1 MRGRK
6 ITQFA
11 IGLLFSAG
19 FLYLIAQSI
28 PFDGTKAALTDV
40 NYSWVLA
47 GVTMFAIGY
56 LSRIRRWQLMLKNE
70 NPNVGFGRTGLPFMI
85 SIAANNVLPFRL
97 GDVMRAFAFSKW
109 LSVPSSSVLA
119 TLVAERLLDLLA
131 LLAALGLAV
140 MFLGL
145 GEGAIATLLGAGSL
159 LLVALAIV
167 IAIAFVYPQIAQP
180 VVMFFVRLVA
190 PLFGSIGERLSDAIE
205 NVFATL
211 KMITRSGRTLAL
223 IFWTILAWA
232 GEAGVFLCAA
242 YAVPA
247 MAEPFAAF
255 LAMPV
260 GTLATLLPSS
270 PGYIGT
276 FHYFV
281 IEAAKLTGNGPAA
294 ATAFAVVAHLIMWLT
309 ATLVGGVCFAIWS
322 LFGFRNER

>member
-1 MRGRK
+1 MRSRK
-6 ITQFA
+6 IIQFSV
-11 IGLLFSAG
+11 GLLFSAG
-19 FLYLIAQSI
+19 FVYLIARSI
-28 PFDGTKAALTDV
+28 PINGTMAALTNV
-40 NYSWVLA
+40 KYSWVAA
-47 GVTMFAIGY
+47 GGTMFAIGY

-70 NPNVGFGRTGLPFMI
+70 NPDVGFGRTGLPFMI

-109 LSVPSSSVLA
+109 LAVPSSSVLA

-140 MFLGL
+140 FFLGL
-145 GEGAIATLLGAGSL
+145 GQGAIATLLGAGSL
-159 LLVALAIV
+159 VLVALAVV

-180 VVMFFVRLVA
+180 IVMFFVRLIA
-190 PLFGSIGERLSDAIE
+190 PGLGKIGERLSSAIE
-205 NVFATL
+205 NIFDTL
-211 KMITRSGRTLAL
+211 KMITRSGRILAL
-223 IFWTILAWA
+223 IFWTAAAWI

-247 MAEPFAAF
+247 MSAPFAAF

-260 GTLATLLPSS
+260 GTLSTLLPSS

-276 FHYFV
+276 FHFFV
-281 IEAAKLTGNGPAA
+281 IEAAKLMGNAPAA
-294 ATAFAVVAHLIMWLT
+294 ATAFAVVAHLIMWVT

-322 LFGFRNER
+322 FLGFRNER